1 MPSIFAKKSLGQ
13 NFLMDRN
20 AAGKIVAAASVSSND
35 LVIEIG
41 PGKGALTLPL
51 AERAL
56 HVLSV
61 EIDER
66 LAEYVEER
74 LADVPNVQVRR
85 ADFLKLNLDAEIV
98 ALRQSFP
105 QASAVKIVSN
115 LPFYVTTPIV
125 IKIIENRSLV
135 DLAVLTIQKEVAE
148 RLTAVPGS
156 KRYGAITL
164 FLNYHAEVSLL
175 FGIPRRVF
183 YPEPEVDC
191 RVVSI
196 VPRAEAAVKVS
207 DEAFLFRT
215 IRAAFRQRRKML
227 RNSLLSLGVSQ
238 EEVEQALRQADI
250 LQTLRPER
258 LSIQDFARLADAL
271 CEVTHRKIP

>member
-1 MPSIFAKKSLGQ
+1 MPHIFAKKSLGQ

-20 AAGKIVAAASVSSND
+20 AASRIVAAASVSSND

-51 AERAL
+51 AEKAL
-56 HVLSV
+56 HVLAV

-66 LAEYVEER
+66 LAEYLEER
-74 LADVPNVQVRR
+74 LADAPNVEIRR
-85 ADFLKLNLDAEIV
+85 DDFLKLDLEAEIG
-98 ALRQSFP
+98 ALSQKSP
-105 QASAVKIVSN
+105 QASAVKIVSD
-115 LPFYVTTPIV
+115 LPFYVTTPVV

-148 RLTAVPGS
+148 RFTAVPGS

-164 FLNYHAEVSLL
+164 FLDYHAEVSIL
-175 FGIPRRVF
+175 FGIPRKLFR
-183 YPEPEVDC
+183 PEPEVDGC
-191 RVVSI
+191 VVSI
-196 VPRAEAAVKVS
+196 VPRAEPAVKVR
-207 DEAFLFRT
+207 DEASFFRT

-238 EEVEQALRQADI
+238 EKLEQALRQADI
-250 LQTLRPER
+250 LPTLRPER
-258 LSIQDFARLADAL
+258 LSIQDFARLANAL
-271 CEVTHRKIP
+271 CEVIHRKIP